1 MPVCCENGIFPG
13 ESLNKKG
20 FYYYHHFVVT
30 VVVIQYMQ
38 CVWKTALYARKWK
51 NKNRKLWQQRY
62 FFPAV
67 VTDKYAATFMAS
79 YVANQGRI
87 LLPWSKCSIDTG
99 CKTKFC
105 RFLWRVLLSAFPS
118 PETSADF
125 KKKTCFLIVVYME
138 VCSTHYTYK
147 VSKKCRGYFSSVQIF
162 KM

>member
-62 FFPAV
+62 FFPV
-67 VTDKYAATFMAS
+67 VTDKYPATFMAS

-87 LLPWSKCSIDTG
+87 LLPWSKCSIDTE

-118 PETSADF
+118 QVKSADL
-125 KKKTCFLIVVYME
+125 KKNLLSNCCVYGSL
-138 VCSTHYTYK
+138 CSTHYTQ
-147 VSKKCRGYFSSVQIF
+147 SE
-162 KM
+162 